1 MSQDNLDAMLTGAVW
16 EMVFGTGD
24 HRLQPLI
31 DDLVKRGAR
40 FRPNGPLDGN
50 PA

>member
-1 MSQDNLDAMLTGAVW
+1 MSQDTLDAMLTGAVW
-16 EMVFGTGD
+16 EMIFGTGD
-24 HRLQPLI
+24 HRLQSLI

-40 FRPNGPLDGN
+40 FRPNGPPDGN